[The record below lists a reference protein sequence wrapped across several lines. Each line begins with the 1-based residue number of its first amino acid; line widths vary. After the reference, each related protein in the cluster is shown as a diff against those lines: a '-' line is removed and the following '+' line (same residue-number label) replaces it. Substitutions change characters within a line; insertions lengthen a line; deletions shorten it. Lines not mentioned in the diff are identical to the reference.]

1 MNVTNNARL
10 TKAECIYSDE
20 PIRTTEDAIRLLA
33 DEIKD
38 IEQEQIIVINLD
50 PKDYPLDYSVVS
62 VGDMSSSI
70 TTVRNVF
77 KCALASNAS
86 RIILLHNRPFGA
98 ASPSRADMDVTRR
111 IVNTG
116 ALMEIYLC
124 DHIIIGADA
133 NDIYSFAKAEPF
145 TFIV

>member
-1 MNVTNNARL
+1 MNVTNDARL
-10 TKAECIYSDE
+10 TKTECIYSDT
-20 PIRTTEDAIRLLA
+20 PVRTADDVINLLA

-38 IEQEQIIVINLD
+38 VDREQIIVVNLD
-50 PKDYPLDYSVVS
+50 PKYYPLDYSVVS

-77 KCALASNAS
+77 RCALASNAS
-86 RIILLHNRPFGA
+86 RIILLHNRPFGM

-116 ALMEIYLC
+116 ALMEIYLS
-124 DHIIIGADA
+124 DHVIVGADTK
-133 NDIYSFAKAEPF
+133 DIYSFAKAEPLLL
-145 TFIV
+145 